1 MKNLT
6 VLLILITLLLSAETK
21 LSVEDC
27 RELALKNNH
36 EIKISGNIRTSAEY
50 NQKAAFTRFLPRFDV
65 TGTYQR
71 VGEKFSL
78 NIPEMQNLPVIGEL
92 SDGTIGQIGE
102 VPLNQIQSD
111 LDMYE
116 YEFGSENNFLI
127 FGSMEF
133 PIFTG
138 GKILN
143 QYKIS
148 KDLTAISE
156 ANEKS
161 SVSDVLCNVDEYYW
175 QLISLREKVELCN
188 KYNEMI
194 ISHIKDLENFKIEG
208 IITDNEL
215 LKAEVLKNEAELKL
229 SKAENGVDLVNM
241 ALCRLIGLPLNEK
254 IVTVNELVLDKDN
267 IYDYDELIEIAVK
280 NRSEL
285 TILENI
291 AKIAKSK
298 ESIVRGTY
306 LPNIVLNANYNLVNP
321 NPYNGFEE
329 EFGTDWMVGITCT
342 MEIFNFNRR
351 GYELQSSKFQKN
363 AAEMKLAQTKEM
375 IKLDVRRSL
384 FNINDSKKRI
394 NLTETAMKQA
404 NKNLKIRNDYFAEG
418 IVKSSEVLD
427 AQTLWQKAYSEK
439 IDAVYEY
446 KLNKSRLKK
455 ALGNIKYM
463 QN

>member
-1 MKNLT
+1 
-6 VLLILITLLLSAETK
+6 
-21 LSVEDC
+21 
-27 RELALKNNH
+27 
-36 EIKISGNIRTSAEY
+36 
-50 NQKAAFTRFLPRFDV
+50 
-65 TGTYQR
+65 
-71 VGEKFSL
+71 
-78 NIPEMQNLPVIGEL
+78 
-92 SDGTIGQIGE
+92 
-102 VPLNQIQSD
+102 
-111 LDMYE
+111 
-116 YEFGSENNFLI
+116 
-127 FGSMEF
+127 
-133 PIFTG
+133 
-138 GKILN
+138 
-143 QYKIS
+143 
-148 KDLTAISE
+148 
-156 ANEKS
+156 
-161 SVSDVLCNVDEYYW
+161 VDEYYW

-404 NKNLKIRNDYFAEG
+404 NKNLKITNDYFAEG